1 MRKLKQLLCGLLAMA
16 LLVCAPPAAMA
27 EDAAAPGPAPCTQTE
42 GCPQEAGHEGGCRLP
57 AAPYAAAVYLNGERG
72 SDDKTGT
79 DAENAVKTANATR
92 QALLPSADT
101 FTEVAPETPTEGVT
115 AIYKADNDSGYVIT
129 AQAKGYGG
137 EVPVMVAFNA
147 EGTIEAVQFLDN
159 DETPGLG
166 QKVKSE
172 AFQSQFSGMPAEEF
186 GLSDIDA
193 ITGAT
198 ISSGA
203 AASAIN
209 AAIAAYNQEAGVA
222 GEDLSALSPEE
233 LRAALLPDAGAI
245 TPVDVSA
252 DGVTE
257 AYKGEAYG
265 VVIYAQA
272 EGFYKKPVT
281 AAVGFD
287 DDGVITGVYID
298 ASNETADVGG
308 QVGRPRFAGQ
318 FVGKTSLDG
327 VDAVAGATISS
338 NAAMD
343 AVQKAI
349 DAFSTVKGA

>member
-1 MRKLKQLLCGLLAMA
+1 MKNTWNDFVKPIVVLGVICLVTSLLLA
-16 LLVCAPPAAMA
+16 VTNNVTAPII
-27 EDAAAPGPAPCTQTE
+27 
-42 GCPQEAGHEGGCRLP
+42 
-57 AAPYAAAVYLNGERG
+57 
-72 SDDKTGT
+72 
-79 DAENAVKTANATR
+79 AENAVKTANATR

-203 AASAIN
+203 AA
-209 AAIAAYNQEAGVA
+209 
-222 GEDLSALSPEE
+222 SALSPEE

>member
-1 MRKLKQLLCGLLAMA
+1 MKNTWNDFVKPIVVLGVICLVTSLLLA
-16 LLVCAPPAAMA
+16 VTNNVTAPII
-27 EDAAAPGPAPCTQTE
+27 
-42 GCPQEAGHEGGCRLP
+42 
-57 AAPYAAAVYLNGERG
+57 
-72 SDDKTGT
+72 
-79 DAENAVKTANATR
+79 AENAVKTANATR

-222 GEDLSALSPEE
+222 GEDLSTLSPEE
-233 LRAALLPDAGAI
+233 LRAALDEMFRHSSVLLAQEFIPTEFDWRIGLLDGEPLFACKYYMAKGHWQIYNHAHDDTGRNLCGAWETVPI
-245 TPVDVSA
+245 
-252 DGVTE
+252 
-257 AYKGEAYG
+257 YKATQKVLDTAVKAAALIGKGLYG
-265 VVIYAQA
+265 VDLKLINGRAVVI
-272 EGFYKKPVT
+272 EINDNPS
-281 AAVGFD
+281 
-287 DDGVITGVYID
+287 ID
-298 ASNETADVGG
+298 HEVE
-308 QVGRPRFAGQ
+308 
-318 FVGKTSLDG
+318 
-327 VDAVAGATISS
+327 DAVLGDELYYRILNHFVHCLNRLHA
-338 NAAMD
+338 
-343 AVQKAI
+343 Q
-349 DAFSTVKGA
+349 

>member
-1 MRKLKQLLCGLLAMA
+1 MKNTWNDFVKPIVVLGVICLVTSLLLA
-16 LLVCAPPAAMA
+16 VTNNVTAPII
-27 EDAAAPGPAPCTQTE
+27 
-42 GCPQEAGHEGGCRLP
+42 
-57 AAPYAAAVYLNGERG
+57 
-72 SDDKTGT
+72 
-79 DAENAVKTANATR
+79 AENAVKTANATR

-222 GEDLSALSPEE
+222 GEEPFGPFAR
-233 LRAALLPDAGAI
+233 RAARGAAARRRRRRACWS
-245 TPVDVSA
+245 VSA